1 MARLPIRILGLGL
14 VAAPLVLAG
23 ACGSKTPANSAK
35 AGASTSSTAEEKVKT
50 AKAADTSVS
59 SDAPPPP
66 PPTAVEG
73 SELTGDAKSHY
84 DAGVSAYEAGDLTGA
99 STSFQKAAS
108 AAPKNASIQY
118 ALGLTFE
125 RMGKTS
131 DALEAY
137 RRANAYNPEWA
148 SPAAAYAFLLY
159 NTGSKTEAES
169 KLQDW
174 TAKVKDPKNSYGF
187 KVALGEIK
195 SLQGDSTAAQQ
206 LAGDVLTLEGKY
218 ADAMVL
224 IARDHYRRGRLDLCK
239 YVLSAIL
246 DGQQTQEE
254 KDKGLP
260 AKANPPRAPAHPDA
274 HLLRAVILQKA
285 GERLEA
291 AKWFESASKLR
302 PDLFDAHLQLGL
314 IRLEANDADGA
325 LGPLQ
330 RAVQYSAGAPQ
341 SIAVASHLALGEA
354 YRLVG
359 GKSGEAKTQYNWVLG
374 ATGAEA
380 KQKARAMY
388 NLGLLYFL
396 TPGIDG
402 MADTARYDKS
412 VEYWNQYKTAKGT
425 ANSPD
430 WPADADDLIEQAR
443 RARAAAAAGGG
454 GAGGTTPKP
463 ATPTP
468 TPTAS
473 AKPATP
479 TPAPSASAK
488 PATPTPA
495 PTASAKP
502 ATPTPA
508 PSASAKPAGSGGVKE
523 KF

>member
-1 MARLPIRILGLGL
+1 MARLVTRLLGLGL

-35 AGASTSSTAEEKVKT
+35 AGASTSATASDKVET
-50 AKAADTSVS
+50 AKAADTSVG

-66 PPTAVEG
+66 PPAASEG
-73 SELTGDAKSHY
+73 SELSGDALTQY
-84 DAGVSAYEAGDLTGA
+84 NAGKAAYEAGDLPGA
-99 STSFQKAAS
+99 STAFQKAAS
-108 AAPKNASIQY
+108 AAPKNAQVQY

-125 RMGKTS
+125 RMGKAG

-137 RRANAYNPEWA
+137 RKANTFNPEWA

-159 NTGSKTEAES
+159 NGGSKTEAES

-195 SLQGDSTAAQQ
+195 SLQGDSAAAQQ

-224 IARDHYRRGRLDLCK
+224 IARDHLRRGRLDLCK

-274 HLLRAVILQKA
+274 HYLRAVILQRA

-291 AKWFESASKLR
+291 AKWFESAGKLR

-314 IRLEANDADGA
+314 IRLEANDAEGA
-325 LGPLQ
+325 VGPLQ
-330 RAVQYSAGAPQ
+330 KAVQFSAGAPQ
-341 SIAVASHLALGEA
+341 DINAKTHLALGEA

-359 GKSGEAKTQYNWVLG
+359 GKAAEAKAQYNWVVG
-374 ATGAEA
+374 STGAEA
-380 KQKARAMY
+380 KLKARAMY

-402 MADTARYDKS
+402 LADTARYDKS
-412 VEYWNQYKTAKGT
+412 VDYWNQYKTAKGT
-425 ANSPD
+425 ANSAD
-430 WPADADDLIEQAR
+430 WPNDADDLIEQAR

-463 ATPTP
+463 APTP
-468 TPTAS
+468 TPTTS
-473 AKPATP
+473 AKPT

-488 PATPTPA
+488 PT
-495 PTASAKP
+495 
-502 ATPTPA
+502 TPA
-508 PSASAKPAGSGGVKE
+508 PSASAKPTATAAPSTSAKPAPSGGAVKD

>member
-1 MARLPIRILGLGL
+1 MTRLVTRLLGLGL

-35 AGASTSSTAEEKVKT
+35 TGASGSASAANDKVEA
-50 AKAADTSVS
+50 AKAADTSVG

-66 PPTAVEG
+66 PPAAAEG
-73 SELTGDAKSHY
+73 SELSGDALMQY
-84 DAGVSAYEAGDLTGA
+84 NAGRAAYEAGDLSGA
-99 STSFQKAAS
+99 STAFQKAAS
-108 AAPKNASIQY
+108 SAPKNATVQY

-125 RMGKTS
+125 RMGKQT

-137 RRANAYNPEWA
+137 RKANAFNPEWA
-148 SPAAAYAFLLY
+148 SPAAAYAYLQY
-159 NTGSKTEAES
+159 NTGSKNDAEA

-195 SLQGDSTAAQQ
+195 SLQGDSAAAQQ

-260 AKANPPRAPAHPDA
+260 AKANPPRAAAHPDA
-274 HLLRAVILQKA
+274 HYLRAVILQKA

-302 PDLFDAHLQLGL
+302 PDLFEAHLQLGL
-314 IRLEANDADGA
+314 IRLEANDAEGA
-325 LGPLQ
+325 VGPLQ
-330 RAVQYSAGAPQ
+330 KAVQFSAGTSAE
-341 SIAVASHLALGEA
+341 INARTHLALGEA

-359 GKSGEAKTQYNWVLG
+359 GKAAEAKTQYNWVVG
-374 ATGAEA
+374 STGADS
-380 KQKARAMY
+380 KIKARAMY

-402 MADTARYDKS
+402 LVDTARYDKS
-412 VEYWNQYKTAKGT
+412 VDYWNQYKTAKGT
-425 ANSPD
+425 ANSAD
-430 WPADADDLIEQAR
+430 WPNDADDLIEQAR
-443 RARAAAAAGGG
+443 RARAAAAAGGA

-463 ATPTP
+463 ATP

-488 PATPTPA
+488 PATPTPS
-495 PTASAKP
+495 ASAKP
-502 ATPTPA
+502 ATPA
-508 PSASAKPAGSGGVKE
+508 PSASAKPAASGGAVKD